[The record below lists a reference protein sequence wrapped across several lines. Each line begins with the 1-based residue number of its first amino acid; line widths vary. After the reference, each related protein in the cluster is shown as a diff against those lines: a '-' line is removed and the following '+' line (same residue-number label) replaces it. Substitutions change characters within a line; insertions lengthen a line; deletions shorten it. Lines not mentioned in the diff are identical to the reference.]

1 MDGTNALGEF
11 LRARREQVRPEDV
24 GIRSIGLRRVPGLR
38 REEVAMLAGISS
50 DYYLRLEQ
58 GRDRNPSVQVLE
70 ALADVLRLDADATA
84 YLLGLAQDRST
95 PKPRGRSGQRRT
107 EQAPESIVELIN
119 GWPNNPAYVQNKYT
133 DVLAV
138 NALCA
143 ALSPNYAV
151 GVNLISAVLLDPRE
165 RDLRRDWEELTE
177 EGVGALRSEL
187 GPNVDDPR
195 LKELVGDL
203 SVRSERFR
211 QLWARHEVRTRRG
224 RVSRMTHPEVGD
236 LDLRSDKLTISGT
249 DNITLVVFH
258 AAPGSRDEES
268 LALLG
273 SLVAPQQTTQQSTH
287 EATRVRPSER
297 KPE

>member
-1 MDGTNALGEF
+1 MESTNALGEF
-11 LRARREQVRPEDV
+11 LRARREQVKPEDV
-24 GIRSIGLRRVPGLR
+24 GLRRVGLRRVPGLR
-38 REEVAMLAGISS
+38 REEVAMLAAISS

-84 YLLGLAQDRST
+84 YLIGLAQER
-95 PKPRGRSGQRRT
+95 PHVAPRLR
-107 EQAPESIVELIN
+107 ADVPDSILELID
-119 GWPNNPAYVQNKYT
+119 GWPDNPAYVQNKYT

-151 GVNLISAVLLDPRE
+151 GVNLLSAVLLDPRE
-165 RDLRRDWEELTE
+165 RELRRDWDELTE
-177 EGVGALRSEL
+177 EGVAILRTEL
-187 GPNVDDPR
+187 GPEVDDPR

-203 SVRSERFR
+203 SLRSDRFR
-211 QLWARHEVRTRRG
+211 QLWARHDVRPRRG
-224 RVSRMTHPEVGD
+224 RLSRLTHPAVGD
-236 LDLRSDKLTISGT
+236 LDLRSDKLTIGGT

-258 AAPGSRDEES
+258 AVPGSRDVES

-273 SLVAPQQTTQQSTH
+273 SLTASTD
-287 EATRVRPSER
+287 EVSEPTIRPSDR

>member
-1 MDGTNALGEF
+1 MDSPNALGDY

-58 GRDRNPSVQVLE
+58 GRDRNPSAQVLE

-84 YLLGLAQDRST
+84 YLLGLAQATPRSR
-95 PKPRGRSGQRRT
+95 PRG

-151 GVNLISAVLLDPRE
+151 GVNLLSAVLLDPRE
-165 RDLRRDWEELTE
+165 RELRRDWDELTE
-177 EGVGALRSEL
+177 EGVAVLRSEL
-187 GPNVDDPR
+187 GPNVDDAR

-211 QLWARHEVRTRRG
+211 QLWARHDVRPRRG
-224 RVSRMTHPEVGD
+224 RLSKLTHPEVGD
-236 LDLRSDKLTISGT
+236 LDLRSDKLTIGGT
-249 DNITLVVFH
+249 DNVTLVVFH
-258 AAPGSRDEES
+258 AVPGSRDEES

-273 SLVAPQQTTQQSTH
+273 SLVAPH
-287 EATRVRPSER
+287 EEPRVRPSEHR
-297 KPE
+297 PE

>member
-1 MDGTNALGEF
+1 MDGTNALGDY

-24 GIRSIGLRRVPGLR
+24 GIRSIGVRRVPGLR
-38 REEVAMLAGISS
+38 REEVALLAGISS

-70 ALADVLRLDADATA
+70 ALAGVLRLDADATA
-84 YLLGLAQDRST
+84 YLLGLAQERSV
-95 PKPRGRSGQRRT
+95 PRQQPRG
-107 EQAPESIVELIN
+107 EQAPESIVELIA

-151 GVNLISAVLLDPRE
+151 GVNLLTAVLLDPRE
-165 RDLRRDWEELTE
+165 QDLRRDWDELTE
-177 EGVGALRSEL
+177 EGVAVLRSEL
-187 GPNVDDPR
+187 GPNVDDAR
-195 LKELVGDL
+195 LKDLVGDL

-211 QLWARHEVRTRRG
+211 QLWARHEVRPRRG
-224 RVSRMTHPEVGD
+224 RLSKLTHPEVGD
-236 LDLRSDKLTISGT
+236 LDLRSDKLTIGGT
-249 DNITLVVFH
+249 DNVTLVVLH
-258 AAPGSRDEES
+258 AVPGSRDEES

-273 SLVAPQQTTQQSTH
+273 SLVAPQD
-287 EATRVRPSER
+287 APRVRPSEHR
-297 KPE
+297 PE

>member
-1 MDGTNALGEF
+1 MENALGDY
-11 LRARREQVRPEDV
+11 LRARREQVQPADV
-24 GIRSIGLRRVPGLR
+24 GIRSIGVRRVPGLR

-58 GRDRNPSVQVLE
+58 GRDRNPSAQVLE
-70 ALADVLRLDADATA
+70 ALAGVLRLDADARS
-84 YLLGLAQDRST
+84 YLLGLAQPARPRS
-95 PKPRGRSGQRRT
+95 RS
-107 EQAPESIVELIN
+107 EQVSESIVELIN

-138 NALCA
+138 NTLCA
-143 ALSPNYAV
+143 ALSPNYRV
-151 GVNLISAVLLDPRE
+151 GVNLLTAVLLDPRE
-165 RDLRRDWEELTE
+165 RDLRRDWDDLSE
-177 EGVGALRSEL
+177 EGVAVLRSEL

-211 QLWARHEVRTRRG
+211 QLWARHEVRPRRG
-224 RVSRMTHPEVGD
+224 RLSQLTHPEVGE
-236 LDLRSDKLTISGT
+236 LELRSDKLTIGGT
-249 DNITLVVFH
+249 DNVTLVVFH
-258 AAPGSRDEES
+258 AVPGSRDEES

-273 SLVAPQQTTQQSTH
+273 SLIAAPETP
-287 EATRVRPSER
+287 RIRPSER

>member
-1 MDGTNALGEF
+1 MESTNALGEF

-24 GIRSIGLRRVPGLR
+24 GIRRVGLRRVPGLR

-84 YLLGLAQDRST
+84 YLIGLAQER
-95 PKPRGRSGQRRT
+95 PRAVPAPRQRART
-107 EQAPESIVELIN
+107 EPVPASIVELID

-151 GVNLISAVLLDPRE
+151 GVNLLTSVLLDPAE
-165 RDLRRDWEELTE
+165 RALRRDWDDLTE
-177 EGVGALRSEL
+177 DGVGILRSEL
-187 GPNVDDPR
+187 GSDVDDPR
-195 LKELVGDL
+195 LVELVGEL

-211 QLWARHEVRTRRG
+211 QLWARHDVRPRRG
-224 RVSRMTHPEVGD
+224 RVSLLTHPEVGD
-236 LDLRSDKLTISGT
+236 IALQSDKLTIGGT
-249 DNITLVVFH
+249 DSMTLVVFH
-258 AAPGSRDEES
+258 ATPGSRDAEL

-273 SLVAPQQTTQQSTH
+273 SLTASSDEVPQRNDPS
-287 EATRVRPSER
+287 ARPSD
-297 KPE
+297 

>member
-1 MDGTNALGEF
+1 MESTNALGEF

-24 GIRSIGLRRVPGLR
+24 GIRRVGVRRVPGLR

-70 ALADVLRLDADATA
+70 ALADVLRLDSDATS
-84 YLLGLAQDRST
+84 YLIGLAQERPRAV
-95 PKPRGRSGQRRT
+95 PKPRPRAKT
-107 EQAPESIVELIN
+107 EPVPQSILDLIE

-138 NALCA
+138 NALCT

-151 GVNLISAVLLDPRE
+151 GVNLLSAVLLDPQE
-165 RDLRRDWEELTE
+165 RQLRRDWDELTE
-177 EGVGALRSEL
+177 EGVAILRTEL

-195 LKELVGDL
+195 LTELVGEL

-211 QLWARHEVRTRRG
+211 QLWARHDVRPRRG
-224 RVSRMTHPEVGD
+224 RLSQLTHPEVGE
-236 LDLRSDKLTISGT
+236 LNLQSDKLTIGGT
-249 DNITLVVFH
+249 DGMTLVVFH
-258 AAPGSRDEES
+258 AVPGSRDVES

-273 SLVAPQQTTQQSTH
+273 SLIASSDEVP
-287 EATRVRPSER
+287 ERIIKPSD
-297 KPE
+297 

>member
-1 MDGTNALGEF
+1 MASSNPLGDY

-24 GIRSIGLRRVPGLR
+24 GIRSIGVRRVPGLR

-50 DYYLRLEQ
+50 DYDLRLEQ

-70 ALADVLRLDADATA
+70 ALADALRLDADATS
-84 YLLGLAQDRST
+84 YLLSLAQPAPHHPHHSDR
-95 PKPRGRSGQRRT
+95 PQPRTSV
-107 EQAPESIVELIN
+107 EQAPESIVELIE
-119 GWPNNPAYVQNKYT
+119 GWPHNPAYVQNKYS

-138 NALCA
+138 NALCT

-151 GVNLISAVLLDPRE
+151 GVNLLSAVLLDPRE
-165 RDLRRDWEELTE
+165 RDLRRDWDELTE
-177 EGVGALRSEL
+177 EGVAILRAEL

-203 SVRSERFR
+203 SLRSERFR
-211 QLWARHEVRTRRG
+211 QLWARHDVRPRRG
-224 RVSRMTHPEVGD
+224 RLSRLTHPEVGD
-236 LDLRSDKLTISGT
+236 LDLRSDKLTIGGT
-249 DNITLVVFH
+249 DNVTLVVFH
-258 AAPGSRDEES
+258 AVPGSRDAES

-273 SLVAPQQTTQQSTH
+273 SLAASQDP
-287 EATRVRPSER
+287 ARIRPSER